1 MKQNDDWTIKL
12 RDRLADYEEPV
23 PADLW
28 TAIEG
33 QLPVAAPAPA
43 RRVWLW
49 RVAAVAASLLLLVG
63 VAQLFMQPATE
74 TMNECLA
81 EDAQMVAEPQ
91 GINRADGIDEIDE
104 NSEVNR
110 ANRADGIDGNNGNNG
125 TDGIDGNNGT
135 DGIDGE
141 NESNETNEADGSYV
155 PQENLLSQETQEPAS
170 SVSDSKNR
178 TVEGVLPTAG
188 THAAKDAHRLQIGL
202 LASSAVEGRSTE
214 QPVLMNPSM
223 VSQYASLASRRSEPV
238 YLTDYTES
246 EKHHAPVSLGLMVSY
261 TLTPRLSIG
270 SGVVYTQLSSD
281 FISTVKQHQI
291 VRHQQMSYV
300 GMPLSLQYRLLQYH
314 GLRLYGGTG
323 VQADLNVHARME
335 QDGVVRTVAHDR
347 LRLSASVS
355 AGVQYDFGMFGGV
368 YVEPG
373 LRYYLDNGSETR
385 NAMTERPLGFG
396 VQLGY
401 RISIGN

>member
-12 RDRLADYEEPV
+12 RDRLADHEEPV

-33 QLPVAAPAPA
+33 QLPVAAPASA

-81 EDAQMVAEPQ
+81 EDAQRVAEPREL
-91 GINRADGIDEIDE
+91 NRADGIDEIDE
-104 NSEVNR
+104 NCMVNR
-110 ANRADGIDGNNGNNG
+110 AYR
-125 TDGIDGNNGT
+125 TDRTDGNNGT
-135 DGIDGE
+135 NRI
-141 NESNETNEADGSYV
+141 NEANGTNEANETDGGNV

-170 SVSDSKNR
+170 SVSGSKNR
-178 TVEGVLPTAG
+178 VVEGVLPAANNHAANNHTANNH
-188 THAAKDAHRLQIGL
+188 TAKDAHRLQIGL
-202 LASSAVEGRSTE
+202 LASSAMEGRSTE

-300 GMPLSLQYRLLQYH
+300 GMPLSLQYRLLQYR
-314 GLRLYGGTG
+314 GLRLYGSAG

-347 LRLSASVS
+347 LRLSGSVS

-373 LRYYLDNGSETR
+373 LRYYLGNGSETR